1 MKQKIENKKKYFLKN
16 KKTKK
21 DLLSTILKADL
32 VLDRFNTDP
41 AHITLEKSIFLVT
54 NRAKLSKLNCLD

>member
-1 MKQKIENKKKYFLKN
+1 MKQKIENKKKYFL

-54 NRAKLSKLNCLD
+54 NRDKLSKLNCLD

>member
-1 MKQKIENKKKYFLKN
+1 MKQKIENKKKYFLK
-16 KKTKK
+16 KRKK

>member
-1 MKQKIENKKKYFLKN
+1 MKQKIENKKNFFL